1 VHSMPGVMSY
11 NGWSNVQLSP
21 IGGFPGSYRVFIAR
35 FNSVMFYVLWSCA
48 PILVSITSFLV
59 YVLQGNVLDV
69 STAFT
74 VGVHFLAEDSLC
86 RYVLET
92 PGNCAL

>member
-1 VHSMPGVMSY
+1 M
-11 NGWSNVQLSP
+11 L
-21 IGGFPGSYRVFIAR
+21 
-35 FNSVMFYVLWSCA
+35 FYVLWSCA

-74 VGVHFLAEDSLC
+74 VSVHLLEEDYLYQ
-86 RYVLET
+86 YVLET
-92 PGNCAL
+92 PGDCALRHDQVQ

>member
-1 VHSMPGVMSY
+1 
-11 NGWSNVQLSP
+11 
-21 IGGFPGSYRVFIAR
+21 
-35 FNSVMFYVLWSCA
+35 MFYVLWSCA

-74 VGVHFLAEDSLC
+74 VSVHLLEEDSLC
-86 RYVLET
+86 
-92 PGNCAL
+92 

>member
-1 VHSMPGVMSY
+1 
-11 NGWSNVQLSP
+11 
-21 IGGFPGSYRVFIAR
+21 
-35 FNSVMFYVLWSCA
+35 MFYVLWSCA

-74 VGVHFLAEDSLC
+74 VSAHLLEEDSLC
-86 RYVLET
+86 RYILET
-92 PGNCAL
+92 PGDCALWHDQVQ

>member
-1 VHSMPGVMSY
+1 MVSH
-11 NGWSNVQLSP
+11 
-21 IGGFPGSYRVFIAR
+21 GSHCVFIAR

-48 PILVSITSFLV
+48 PILVSITSFLA

-74 VGVHFLAEDSLC
+74 VSFHYLEEGSLC
-86 RYVLET
+86 RYAFEI
-92 PGNCAL
+92 PGNCTLWHDQVL